1 MNNSREI
8 VPMNGKLFLNKL
20 VEKVGAALGETG
32 TLSEHEKN
40 LIMGYYIMVQVA
52 IKEAELRR
60 VNKNKNNKNH
70 NFDEQLA
77 CTWENIYTY
86 DLATM
91 NLLMY
96 YARLGLDANQP
107 NNLSVQLRKDSRIG
121 KYRLMFTVGY
131 SGRQTIAERFALEK
145 PESVTT
151 ELIYSKDTF
160 KPIKQTDGRI
170 GDSYIFGINDPWDR
184 GEIKGGFIFH
194 RYKDP
199 SKNNLVIMSEKEI
212 LQHKPD
218 NAAAEFWGGIKT
230 TWKDGKRIDV
240 ETDGWKEKMYLKT
253 LRLEAYHTR
262 YIPLVPKAAA
272 MLDYINEKQV
282 EATAIQVEEEKEKNA
297 NMIEADFVVMEE
309 PHNTA
314 SVNEKKVE
322 KHEVPDEE
330 QNPKNTP
337 EQKQQSTGDV
347 VSEEPEEDVF
357 LEDHELGF

>member
-1 MNNSREI
+1 MNENKALG
-8 VPMNGKLFLNKL
+8 PMNGHTFLGKLT
-20 VEKVGAALGETG
+20 EQVGAALGENNF
-32 TLSEHEKN
+32 LSEYEKN
-40 LIMGYYIMVQVA
+40 LILGYFVMIQVA
-52 IKEAELRR
+52 LQEAEIRR
-60 VNKNKNNKNH
+60 VTKNKNNKNH
-70 NFDEQLA
+70 NFDENLA
-77 CTWENIYTY
+77 CTWENIYVN

-91 NLLMY
+91 NTLTY
-96 YARLGLDANQP
+96 YARLGLDSNQP
-107 NNLSVQLRKDSRIG
+107 NNLSAQLRKDSRLG
-121 KYRLMFTVGY
+121 KYRLVFTVGY

-170 GDSYIFGINDPWDR
+170 GDSYIFEINDPWDR

-194 RYKDP
+194 RYKDS

-272 MLDYINEKQV
+272 MLEYINEKQI
-282 EATAIQVEEEKEKNA
+282 EATAIQAEEEKEKNA

-309 PHNTA
+309 PHDA
-314 SVNEKKVE
+314 ESVKEKKTE
-322 KHEVPDEE
+322 KHEAPDEE
-330 QNPKNTP
+330 QNPTP
-337 EQKQQSTGDV
+337 EQKRQNTV
-347 VSEEPEEDVF
+347 YVLSEDSETEEDIF
-357 LEDHELGF
+357 LEDNELGF